1 MPLQLLVNIDVD
13 DLGRAV
19 AFYTEAL
26 PLRTGRRFGP
36 HGVELL
42 GAGSPLYLL
51 AKPAGSEG
59 APGDERRY
67 GRHWT
72 PVHLDFAVPDL
83 AAAVARA
90 TAAGAVLE
98 SPATSHAWGSI
109 AMFADPFG
117 HGFCLIE
124 FSERGYDAIAS

>member
-1 MPLQLLVNIDVD
+1 MPLDILVNIDVD
-13 DLGRAV
+13 DLARAID
-19 AFYTEAL
+19 FYTAAF
-26 PLRTGRRFGP
+26 PLRVGRRFGNG
-36 HGVELL
+36 GVELL
-42 GAGSPLYLL
+42 GAGSPIYLL

-59 APGDERRY
+59 APGAPRTY
-67 GRHWT
+67 ARHWT
-72 PVHLDFAVPDL
+72 PIHLDLVVPDL

-98 SPATSHAWGSI
+98 APATTRAWGSI

-124 FSERGYDAIAS
+124 FSERGYDAIAE